1 MTTGRINQV
10 TVEPPKQPVAL
21 GDESATRAF
30 RSFYPPLNSS
40 LSHSD
45 IESVLS
51 PSQRQLQMG
60 QNPSQ
65 RTASLTYAA
74 CIELGP
80 SARTATRGQ
89 AVYDKCGTRPQSATG
104 LNRANKH
111 LKISHGSA
119 YSKRYPIDEGLLSL
133 SYACHC
139 HCHCHNCRNCVIVIV
154 TIVTIH
160 VTHQPFVTNVWLLAT
175 RVLDRWTITIATL

>member
-104 LNRANKH
+104 LNRANGLNRCKAIQSSSSGVSNVAKQYRVQVPGEVT
-111 LKISHGSA
+111 LQ
-119 YSKRYPIDEGLLSL
+119 SK
-133 SYACHC
+133 
-139 HCHCHNCRNCVIVIV
+139 
-154 TIVTIH
+154 
-160 VTHQPFVTNVWLLAT
+160 
-175 RVLDRWTITIATL
+175 